1 MLGGYNEL
9 LMSPPCDRSRMR
21 SLTSGAYP
29 MTSKTRLATT
39 CLAVFLPVLAGCS
52 SRGADPA
59 ATPAAASAPSA
70 RTVGVVT
77 VTQGDVK
84 RTITQPGTIQ
94 GIQEAVVYAK
104 TSGYLQSLSVDKGD
118 RVRAGQLLAVIQ
130 SPEVQHQQEQA
141 RAGYA
146 QSEASALGVAASRGR
161 AQADVAQAAAVV
173 ERAKA
178 DAREAEAG
186 VARAKAD
193 LARAE
198 AQPAKLR
205 ALVVE
210 AEANVQ
216 QAAEQ
221 QGQAQADVARQQ
233 QGVKAAQS
241 AVNAAQSVLEKAQAD
256 LKLQQLTY
264 NRLKAIQ
271 DKDNGLIPAQD
282 VDIARTR
289 MEVSRSD
296 VDTARSR
303 VEAAKQELS
312 ATEQQV
318 EAARRAA
325 GAAGKKLEA
334 AKARAQAA
342 KEDIQL
348 AGGDIESARQQ
359 VKVAEAKHESAE
371 QQVSV
376 AASQRTALGQQ
387 VRVVDAQ
394 IRAARLQAAGSRS
407 ALATA
412 ADLAGYTRV
421 TAPFD
426 GVVTE
431 RLADPG
437 AFVQSAAGNQASARG
452 IVKVVA
458 DRRLRVL
465 IPVPETSYASVHQG
479 TAVAIT
485 LDAYPKDQFTGTVT
499 RTSAA
504 VDPKSRTVLTEV
516 EIPNVDGRLRP
527 GMYARVTLTLE
538 VHRGALTVPSEAVM
552 GKEDRFVYVID
563 GGKAHK
569 TAVEVGV
576 DDGKVA
582 EITSGLQ
589 PGATVVVVGRDTL
602 VDGAT
607 VKTEPAPAPKK

>member
-1 MLGGYNEL
+1 MPKLPTL
-9 LMSPPCDRSRMR
+9 SRDRSLPPLLLFTAGV
-21 SLTSGAYP
+21 SL
-29 MTSKTRLATT
+29 
-39 CLAVFLPVLAGCS
+39 LAGCS
-52 SRGADPA
+52 SRTTDPS
-59 ATPAAASAPSA
+59 TPAAASAPAA

-77 VTQGDVK
+77 VTEGDVK
-84 RTITQPGTIQ
+84 RTISQPGTIQ

-118 RVRAGQLLAVIQ
+118 RVRAGQLLAVIE

-161 AQADVAQAAAVV
+161 AQADVAQAAAMV
-173 ERAKA
+173 ERARA

-186 VARAKAD
+186 VARARAD

-198 AQPAKLR
+198 AQPAKLK
-205 ALVVE
+205 ALVAE

-221 QGQAQADVARQQ
+221 QAQAQADVTRLQ

-241 AVNAAQSVLEKAQAD
+241 SVSAAQSVLEKAQAD

-271 DKDNGLIPAQD
+271 DKDDGLIAAQD

-289 MEVSRSD
+289 MEASRSD

-303 VEAAKQELS
+303 VDAAKQEL
-312 ATEQQV
+312 AAAEQQV

-325 GAAGKKLEA
+325 SAAGKKIDA

-342 KEDIQL
+342 REDIEL
-348 AGGDIESARQQ
+348 AGREIESARQQ
-359 VKVAEAKHESAE
+359 VKVAEAKQESAQ

-376 AASQRTALGQQ
+376 ASSQRAALGQQ

-394 IRAARLQAAGSRS
+394 IRAARMQTAGSRS

-412 ADLAGYTRV
+412 EDLAGYTRV
-421 TAPFD
+421 VAPFD

-458 DRRLRVL
+458 DRRLRIQ
-465 IPVPETSYASVHQG
+465 IPVPEASYASIRKG
-479 TAVAIT
+479 TAAAIS
-485 LDAYPKDQFTGTVT
+485 LDAYPKEKFAGIVT

-504 VDPKSRTVLTEV
+504 VDPKSRTTLAEV
-516 EIPNVDGRLRP
+516 EIPNVGGRLRP

-538 VHRGALTVPSEAVM
+538 VHHGALSVPSEAVM
-552 GKEDRFVYVID
+552 GKDDRFVYVVED
-563 GGKAHK
+563 GKAHK
-569 TAVEVGV
+569 TPVEVGV
-576 DDGKVA
+576 DDGKMA
-582 EITSGLQ
+582 EVISGLK
-589 PGATVVVVGRDTL
+589 PGAVVVVVGRDTL